1 MGALNSSIVTVTEA
15 IMAHESSVRAGSGIS
30 VFREGLAPGHVTD
43 TPLIPGMRGT
53 NLVLI
58 NYEDV
63 QSKAGVIQTSGL
75 TVTTDAVHVTGPEN
89 RLRGRRQLQIQNLG
103 SPNGVGTSEVYI
115 GASASVT
122 SSTGFQ
128 IPSGVTK
135 TLDVL
140 DVGNIFIVSADTSD
154 VRILELK

>member
-15 IMAHESSVRAGSGIS
+15 IMARESSVRAGSGIS
-30 VFREGLAPGHVTD
+30 VFREGLSPGHD
-43 TPLIPGMRGT
+43 FMIPGMMGT
-53 NLVLI
+53 NSVII

-63 QSKAGVIQTSGL
+63 ISKVGTIQTSGL
-75 TVTTDAVHVTGPEN
+75 TVVADAVHVAGPAT

-115 GASASVT
+115 GANASLTASNGV
-122 SSTGFQ
+122 Q
-128 IPSGVTK
+128 IPSGTTK

-140 DVGNIFIVSADTSD
+140 DVGNIFIISADVSD
-154 VRILELK
+154 VRVLELK